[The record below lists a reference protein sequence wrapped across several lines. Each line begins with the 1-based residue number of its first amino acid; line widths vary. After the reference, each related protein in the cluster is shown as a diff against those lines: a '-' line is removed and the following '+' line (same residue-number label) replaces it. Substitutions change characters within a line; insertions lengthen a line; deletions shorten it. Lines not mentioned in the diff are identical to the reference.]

1 MAAACDEPADL
12 LHMLQAQP
20 WTTRERLKGDGG
32 RVQAARGQGLETHKS
47 DGNAYIGLQRKKC
60 NGIKFS
66 HGQELRRD
74 ELLQQLNMLVHA
86 RGV

>member
-32 RVQAARGQGLETHKS
+32 WVQAARGQGQEAHKS
-47 DGNAYIGLQRKKC
+47 DGNAYRLQRMRC
-60 NGIKFS
+60 NRIKLS

-86 RGV
+86 HGV